1 MPKIYPI
8 SWKNMI
14 KILLSL
20 WFEIYRIAWSH
31 HFMKHS
37 DGRIT
42 VILLHK
48 NEDLWIWL
56 LKKILRDI
64 NLSDQDFDNLR

>member
-1 MPKIYPI
+1 MPKISPI
-8 SWKNMI
+8 SWKDMI

-20 WFEIYRIAWSH
+20 WFDIYRITGSH
-31 HFMKHS
+31 HFMKHI

-42 VILLHK
+42 VIPLHK

-64 NLSDQDFDNLR
+64 NLSDSDFNDVR